1 MPNDHRSK
9 LKIVVLSGAGMSAE
23 SGLSTFRDVGGI
35 WTKYDLNDVATQQGF
50 LRNPEFVHEF
60 YNARRI
66 NLRKVKPNL
75 AHLALAKLE
84 KECDLAIITQNVD
97 DLHERAGSGNVIH
110 MHGQLVSALCND
122 CGYRWPSPDKL
133 SMTDKCMQCD
143 ARAVRPDVVWF
154 GEIPYHLEQIDDVL
168 NQANIFAAIG
178 TSGEV
183 SPANSFVLQARAAG
197 ASTIELNLE
206 NTAISDCFDEHRLGP
221 ATEIVSA
228 WVEELIGR

>member
-9 LKIVVLSGAGMSAE
+9 LRIVILSGAGMSAE
-23 SGLSTFRDVGGI
+23 SGLSTFRDAGGI

-60 YNARRI
+60 YNARRR

-84 KECDLAIITQNVD
+84 KECDLSIITQNVD
-97 DLHERAGSGNVIH
+97 DLHERAGSCNVIH
-110 MHGQLVSALCND
+110 MHGQLVFALCND
-122 CGYRWPSPDKL
+122 CGYRWLSPDKL
-133 SMTDKCMQCD
+133 SMTDKCMRCD
-143 ARAVRPDVVWF
+143 TRAVRPDVVWF

-178 TSGEV
+178 TSGEI

-221 ATEIVSA
+221 ATEIVPA
-228 WVEELIGR
+228 WVEELIGK